1 MRFLR
6 SSITVKIT
14 LLVLG
19 STCLVLALV
28 LHRSYTNSRD
38 LIRQEAET
46 SARNLTVALGN
57 KIEQEFLLVAK
68 AVQDL
73 TSSLETVSWDEEISL
88 EQIRRMVQQTP
99 RARGIVVAF
108 LPFEF
113 KPGIERF
120 APYFRWSKGEIRF
133 DQLGTRASYDYFA
146 KDWFRISR
154 DQGKAVWIEPY
165 ADEGGGQE

>member
-6 SSITVKIT
+6 SSITIKIT
-14 LLVLG
+14 LLVLS

-28 LHRSYTNSRD
+28 LERSYTNSRD

-57 KIEQEFLLVAK
+57 KIEQEFLVVAK

-73 TSSLETVSWDEEISL
+73 TSSLETVPWDEETL
-88 EQIRRMVQQTP
+88 LNQIRRMVRQTP
-99 RARGIVVAF
+99 KAHGIVVAF

-113 KPGIERF
+113 KPGNREL
-120 APYFRWSKGEIRF
+120 APYFSRSKGEIRF
-133 DQLGTRASYDYFA
+133 RSTGNG
-146 KDWFRISR
+146 I
-154 DQGKAVWIEPY
+154 I
-165 ADEGGGQE
+165 